1 MKGCEEV
8 PSQARSLAALSLG
21 TQAGLA
27 AKTSLSSGQLSPSTA
42 TLCQQPKPSWKA
54 RKPVSRKHGQ
64 HWRTPLLLSSAAARS
79 PGCRG
84 RSRAWAEENHVRHPP
99 PAMQPDTGG
108 RWVKTSSCILG
119 KQMQKEGVSLHCAAC
134 VAGLFH
140 LHDTSR

>member
-64 HWRTPLLLSSAAARS
+64 RWRTPLLLSSAAARS

-108 RWVKTSSCILG
+108 RWVKTMHFGETNAKGGGFFALCSMRSWSVPL
-119 KQMQKEGVSLHCAAC
+119 AR
-134 VAGLFH
+134 H
-140 LHDTSR
+140 L